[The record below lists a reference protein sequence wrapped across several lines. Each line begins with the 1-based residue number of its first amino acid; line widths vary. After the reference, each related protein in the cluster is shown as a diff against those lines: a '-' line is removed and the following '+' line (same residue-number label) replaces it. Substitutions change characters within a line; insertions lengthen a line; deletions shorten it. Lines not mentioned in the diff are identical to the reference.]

1 MTIPGTPRFVC
12 PARRVCASIER
23 MRSAVAVALLTVAS
37 STAAAHAVLTYPPP
51 RSTTEIKD
59 YPCGA
64 LNSTRGANVTTLAPG
79 STLTVQFK
87 ETIEH
92 PGHYRISF
100 DLDGQDFVTPPDA
113 TSSTEGMTNVVKD
126 LIPDVTGTIPVGG
139 RPYTVD
145 IALPNMQCTNC
156 TLQLIQM
163 MTDKPP
169 YTANADPA
177 GADDIYYS
185 CADIILATN
194 APDAG
199 TQVTP
204 PDASIEDP
212 GSNGR
217 PPSSESGGCSAGG
230 SGAGL
235 SSALALLGFAGWRRR
250 RRRS

>member
-1 MTIPGTPRFVC
+1 
-12 PARRVCASIER
+12 
-23 MRSAVAVALLTVAS
+23 MRSAVALVFVTLVPS
-37 STAAAHAVLTYPPP
+37 VAAAHAVLTYPPP
-51 RSTTEIKD
+51 RSDTAIKD
-59 YPCGA
+59 FPCGP

-79 STLTVQFK
+79 SVVTVQFK

-100 DLDGQDFVTPPDA
+100 DSDGQDFFTPPDA
-113 TSSTEGMTNVVKD
+113 TSSTEGQLNVVKD
-126 LIPDVTGTIPVGG
+126 LILDLTGAVPAGG

-145 IALPNMQCTNC
+145 ITLPNIECTNC

-163 MTDKPP
+163 MTDKAP

-185 CADIILATN
+185 CADIVLAAN

-199 TQVTP
+199 TQTTG
-204 PDASIEDP
+204 PDAGIDEDP
-212 GSNGR
+212 DNNGR
-217 PPSSESGGCSAGG
+217 PGSQESGGCSAGG

-235 SSALALLGFAGWRRR
+235 SSALALLGFVIASRRR
-250 RRRS
+250 RAPR